1 MEMKVSPSALQA
13 LLLARKGS
21 GKLFSSL
28 GVPQG
33 LVLGPSQTSY
43 CPGAMFFPQGVVE
56 QTDRQSIQGSRH
68 SQPAHKSPEIHFS
81 EKGA

>member
-21 GKLFSSL
+21 GKLFRSL

-56 QTDRQSIQGSRH
+56 QTDSQTVHLGVQA
-68 SQPAHKSPEIHFS
+68 QPASTQISRDSF
-81 EKGA
+81 